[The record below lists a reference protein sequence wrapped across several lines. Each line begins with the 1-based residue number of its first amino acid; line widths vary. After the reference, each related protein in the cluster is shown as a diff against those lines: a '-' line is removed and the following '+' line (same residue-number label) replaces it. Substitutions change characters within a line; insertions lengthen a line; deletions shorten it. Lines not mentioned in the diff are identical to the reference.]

1 MAYREIKT
9 YPDPVLRKVCAPV
22 NEITEDV
29 VKLCNDMAETMY
41 LAQGAGLAANQVGV
55 SLRLFVLE
63 PGTKKKDKPIMLLNP
78 VIVEQDSEDI
88 SEEGCLSL
96 PKFYEFVKR
105 AQKVLVRAIDLKG
118 QPFEMEC
125 EGFLAR
131 AIQHELDHLNGVLF
145 IDHLSPVKRDLF
157 KKKYM
162 KDRR

>member
-22 NEITEDV
+22 NEITDDV
-29 VKLCNDMAETMY
+29 VKLCNDMVETMH

-55 SLRLFVLE
+55 SLRLFVVE
-63 PGTKKKDKPIMLLNP
+63 RETKKKDKPIILLNP
-78 VIVEQDSEDI
+78 VIVEQDSEEI

-125 EGFLAR
+125 EGFLAK
-131 AIQHELDHLNGVLF
+131 AIQHELDHLNGILF
-145 IDHLSPVKRDLF
+145 IDHLSPIKRDLF

>member
-1 MAYREIKT
+1 M
-9 YPDPVLRKVCAPV
+9 LRKICAPV
-22 NEITEDV
+22 EEITDDV

-55 SLRLFVLE
+55 SLRLFIIE
-63 PGTKKKDKPIMLLNP
+63 PGTKKKDKPIILLNP
-78 VIVEQDSEDI
+78 VIVEQDSEETA
-88 SEEGCLSL
+88 EEGCLSL

-131 AIQHELDHLNGVLF
+131 AVQHELDHLNGVLF
-145 IDHLSPVKRDLF
+145 IDHLSPIKRDIF
-157 KKKYM
+157 KKKHM

>member
-1 MAYREIKT
+1 MAYREIRT
-9 YPDPVLRKVCAPV
+9 YPDPVLRKICSPV
-22 NEITEDV
+22 DEITDDV
-29 VKLCNDMAETMY
+29 VKLCNDMTETMY

-55 SLRLFVLE
+55 SLRLFVVE
-63 PGTKKKDKPIMLLNP
+63 SGTKKQDKPIILLNP
-78 VIVEQDSEDI
+78 VIVEQDSEEI
-88 SEEGCLSL
+88 AEEGCLSL

-118 QPFEMEC
+118 QTFEMEC

-131 AIQHELDHLNGVLF
+131 AVQHELDHLNGVLF
-145 IDHLSPVKRDLF
+145 IDHLSPIKRDLF